1 MPNLV
6 TSQYADLG
14 KQGDMKLTYR
24 RRQLQRQAARR

>member
-6 TSQYADLG
+6 TGQYADLD
-14 KQGDMKLTYR
+14 KQCELKLTYR